1 MAVMTRKPAAKG
13 FAERKTPYRAPRTHE
28 REEIAAGRRGL
39 PAPETL
45 PDGTV
50 RYFLVL
56 GPKGRVLLPAD
67 MRAAMGLAEGGV
79 ITAWL
84 KDGEVRLHSHAHGL
98 RKIQREASSM
108 PRAAVYASDELIA
121 ERRAEAAKETEET
134 LRWLRDRPAKRKR
147 RR

>member
-1 MAVMTRKPAAKG
+1 MARKLSLKS
-13 FAERKTPYRAPRTHE
+13 FAERKTPYATPRSG
-28 REEIAAGRRGL
+28 GRWVKAVALGKRKL

-67 MRAAMGLAEGGV
+67 MRATMGLEQGDV

-84 KDGEVRLHSHAHGL
+84 KDGELRMQSYLHGL
-98 RKIQREASSM
+98 RKIQVEASSM
-108 PRAAVYASDELIA
+108 DAGGVYASDELIA
-121 ERRAEAAKETEET
+121 ERRAEAAKEAEET
-134 LRWLRDRPAKRKR
+134 LRRLRDRKRKR
-147 RR
+147 R

>member
-1 MAVMTRKPAAKG
+1 MTRKSNPKG
-13 FAERKTPYRAPRTHE
+13 FAEPKTPYGAPRSG
-28 REEIAAGRRGL
+28 GRSANAVAQGKRKL

-67 MRAAMGLAEGGV
+67 MRVAMGLEQGDV

-84 KDGEVRLHSHAHGL
+84 KDGEVHMHSHRHGL
-98 RKIQREASSM
+98 RKIQVEASSM
-108 PRAAVYASDELIA
+108 VKGTVYASDELIA
-121 ERRAEAAKETEET
+121 ERRAEAAKEGEET
-134 LRWLRDRPAKRKR
+134 LRWLRARKRKH
-147 RR
+147 

>member
-1 MAVMTRKPAAKG
+1 MVMARRSTPKG
-13 FAERKTPYRAPRTHE
+13 FAEPKTPYGVPRSGGDWAN
-28 REEIAAGRRGL
+28 EIARGRRKL

-67 MRAAMGLAEGGV
+67 MRAALGLEQGDV

-84 KDGEVRLHSHAHGL
+84 KDGEVRLHSHLHGL
-98 RKIQREASSM
+98 RKIQVEASSM
-108 PRAAVYASDELIA
+108 AAGNVYASDELIA
-121 ERRAEAAKETEET
+121 ERRAEAAKEAEEDLLS
-134 LRWLRDRPAKRKR
+134 LRERKKKPR
-147 RR
+147 